1 MILEDA
7 TFLII
12 CSVLFLIVASLAYSL
27 AIYFFGRWILR
38 SSLWKKSYKFE
49 SIKSNSQEL
58 GSLTEGESR
67 LIKKEEQLCF
77 GEVKNLDSRVLFHTL
92 NETDGDIVPLSD
104 FNSQFYLLNKDQ
116 NQKKVA
122 GKFGQSMKSKSFSEF
137 GAIKNQDEQHTK
149 ISGLKRKV
157 SRISNVFLVSF
168 VVIIK
173 DISRYSLIIYSHIF
187 TSFKNVVSCKT
198 YNGCHNVFGCLFLHS
213 KFIPYINST
222 INQLIIFNV

>member
-1 MILEDA
+1 RIGEELMLRQIERLDEALNVVKVMHSCMESTSYNTDKVNMA
-7 TFLII
+7 RYVGI
-12 CSVLFLIVASLAYSL
+12 ASLVYSL

-67 LIKKEEQLCF
+67 LIKKEDQLCF

-116 NQKKVA
+116 NQKKVS

-157 SRISNVFLVSF
+157 SRSDKSLVLIFNKSNL
-168 VVIIK
+168 
-173 DISRYSLIIYSHIF
+173 IF
-187 TSFKNVVSCKT
+187 TIDKSDQKRKHLAGIELEF
-198 YNGCHNVFGCLFLHS
+198 
-213 KFIPYINST
+213 
-222 INQLIIFNV
+222 